1 MTAKEAGIKG
11 LDVAALDYKDGGFKG
26 KNYLFAIGIDSYK
39 HWDDLNCAVKDIED
53 FTELL
58 LERYQFRQ
66 EYITILKNEE
76 GTRKNILN
84 KLREITQKITDED
97 NLILYFSGHGHYDE
111 VTESGFWIPFDAEL
125 GYENEDD
132 FLDTAT
138 IVHKL
143 RFIDT
148 KHTFLIIDACFSGTL
163 LTQIKSAPRD
173 ENYKSRKVFTSGRA
187 EVVFDGPKGGNSPFA
202 KGLLTGLK
210 RNIDPYYRASS
221 LITYVKEYVGNA
233 AKQTPVDGTWP
244 NSGHEG
250 GDFYFHLKLED
261 QFFWKDTLKINTPD
275 SYHQYLANFPKGKY
289 VNQAKKKIRE
299 LEDGKRGYIPGPDFM
314 AWIKI
319 QRDAVYR
326 DYLNFIKAYP
336 DSQFVPEAEEEMT
349 KLDNIAFN
357 KINIDYAS
365 RTLSRE
371 EKINAC
377 ESYFRNY
384 PNSKNEH
391 MVRIIRN
398 KLHLEP

>member
-11 LDVAALDYKDGGFKG
+11 LDVAALELKDGGFKG

-84 KLREITQKITDED
+84 NLREITQKITAED

-173 ENYKSRKVFTSGRA
+173 ENYRSRKVFTSGRA

-233 AKQTPVDGTWP
+233 ATQTPVDGTWS

-250 GDFYFHLKLED
+250 GDYFFHLKLD
-261 QFFWKDTLKINTPD
+261 DNDFWKETLTRNTLEAFN
-275 SYHQYLANFPKGKY
+275 QYLTNFPQGKY
-289 VNQAKKKIRE
+289 VKQAKKRIK
-299 LEDGKRGYIPGPDFM
+299 DWMGGGRGPGPDLGP
-314 AWIKI
+314 WIKL
-319 QRDAVYR
+319 QKGAVYK
-326 DYLNFIKAYP
+326 DLLDFIERYP
-336 DSQFVPEAEEEMT
+336 DSQFVPEAEEQMNR
-349 KLDNIAFN
+349 LDNIALN
-357 KINIDYAS
+357 NIKIKYAS
-365 RTLSRE
+365 SILSKE

-377 ESYFRNY
+377 ASYFRNY

-391 MVRIIRN
+391 NVRIIRN
-398 KLHLEP
+398 KLHLEH